1 MYPDLNIKLAPIIH
15 GDNILN
21 KFLSKVGVKRLFI
34 KEWEL
39 ALLKNKTDI
48 AIYFMK
54 NLPINIVKERCLIS
68 FCRKGNVLNT
78 LLSNNYES
86 ISQLLKSAAIGTS
99 SLRRQCQ
106 RVIYRLDL
114 IVYPLRGNV
123 ENKNC

>member
-1 MYPDLNIKLAPIIH
+1 
-15 GDNILN
+15 
-21 KFLSKVGVKRLFI
+21 
-34 KEWEL
+34 
-39 ALLKNKTDI
+39 
-48 AIYFMK
+48 MK